1 MQERLEWLENNG
13 YTTNGVVNNTKTTTF
28 LMPLIG
34 ISELSINFL
43 HPRMLINA
51 HIKSKEDKLIYIILN
66 KLDSPEESRDYVLLQ
81 NLNEHFV
88 DYIEEEQEYI
98 LIYQLPKH
106 FNKDYELILQGKY
119 SQTSVPYKEIM
130 LRVYGIQNN
139 SANHL
144 STVHDVLYPTD
155 VKRQQYA
162 DFLNVEVM
170 LIEEVCSR
178 PKLQYEV
185 YKTIDQLKEDYGN

>member
-13 YTTNGVVNNTKTTTF
+13 YTTNGIVNNTKTTTF

-34 ISELSINFL
+34 ISELSVNFL
-43 HPRMLINA
+43 HPKMLINA

-106 FNKDYELILQGKY
+106 FNEDYELILEGKY
-119 SQTSVPYKEIM
+119 SETSVPYKEIM

-155 VKRQQYA
+155 IKRKQYA

-170 LIEEVCSR
+170 LIKEVCSR
-178 PKLQYEV
+178 PKLPYEV
-185 YKTIDQLKEDYGN
+185 YQTIDQLKENYGN

>member
-13 YTTNGVVNNTKTTTF
+13 YTNNGVVNNTKTTTF

-34 ISELSINFL
+34 ISELSIKFL
-43 HPRMLINA
+43 HPKMLINA

-66 KLDSPEESRDYVLLQ
+66 KLDSPEESKDYVLLQ

-88 DYIEEEQEYI
+88 DYVEEEQEYI
-98 LIYQLPKH
+98 LIYKLPEH
-106 FNKDYELILQGKY
+106 FNEDYELILKGKY
-119 SQTSVPYKEIM
+119 SQTSISYKEIM

-139 SANHL
+139 LANHL

-155 VKRQQYA
+155 SKRQQYA

-178 PKLQYEV
+178 PKLQYEIF
-185 YKTIDQLKEDYGN
+185 KTIEQLKENYGI